1 MDVRSLTL
9 ILRTLR
15 GSSSVTSLPESA
27 GGGMPCVSPGGP
39 TISPCGPD
47 HRPASRS
54 ASPEKDSPQTIRA
67 TSAPLLS
74 DWFGLPAPECC
85 LASKSPAQ
93 MCSDTL
99 QAAANEALRVSLSG
113 RGSTIYS
120 FAWKQHVT
128 PHGRSITRLRA
139 SAPRTSGNGHISERS
154 GWPTP
159 RAEDSES
166 SGMRHSRGVAD
177 TLTAVAVHLAGW
189 PTASARDWKDS
200 EGMATTGTN
209 PDGTERTRLDQLPRV
224 ATLAGWLSPQARD
237 HKDGEGARDRPKG
250 INLPELTALAGWPT
264 PMAGTPAQ
272 NGNNEAGNTDSS
284 RLTVALTQNPQ
295 PARLTARGEMLIG
308 STAGMD
314 GGGQLRPA
322 HSRWLMGFPVEWDI
336 AAIYLALTAPKK
348 KRSASPSK
356 KSASRSGTS
365 HPPEWD
371 DCAVTAMRST
381 RTKRRTS

>member
-15 GSSSVTSLPESA
+15 GSSNAISLPESA

-39 TISPCGPD
+39 TTSPCGPD
-47 HRPASRS
+47 RRPASRS
-54 ASPEKDSPQTIRA
+54 ASPEKDSPPTTRD
-67 TSAPLLS
+67 TSVPLLS

-139 SAPRTSGNGHISERS
+139 SAPRTSGSGHISERS
-154 GWPTP
+154 GWRTPTVQ
-159 RAEDSES
+159 DSKQ
-166 SGMRHSRGVAD
+166 SGMAPSGTGQSLKLAFEAQ
-177 TLTAVAVHLAGW
+177 LTGW
-189 PTASARDWKDS
+189 PTP
-200 EGMATTGTN
+200 TT
-209 PDGTERTRLDQLPRV
+209 
-224 ATLAGWLSPQARD
+224 RD
-237 HKDGEGARDRPKG
+237 HKDGANPDVNVPLNSLLGREVW
-250 INLPELTALAGWPT
+250 LAGWPT
-264 PMAGTPAQ
+264 PNAADDKWRYSTPEAADRRIASGKQ
-272 NGNNEAGNTDSS
+272 VSLECAAHQANG
-284 RLTVALTQNPQ
+284 

-308 STAGMD
+308 STAGMN
-314 GGGQLRPA
+314 GGGQLKPA
-322 HSRWLMGFPVEWDI
+322 HSRWLMGF
-336 AAIYLALTAPKK
+336 
-348 KRSASPSK
+348 
-356 KSASRSGTS
+356 
-365 HPPEWD
+365 PPEWD

>member
-27 GGGMPCVSPGGP
+27 GGGMPCVSPDGP
-39 TISPCGPD
+39 TTNPSGPD
-47 HRPASRS
+47 RRPASRS
-54 ASPEKDSPQTIRA
+54 PSPEKDSPPTTRD
-67 TSAPLLS
+67 TSVPLLS

-139 SAPRTSGNGHISERS
+139 SAPRTSGSGHISERS

-159 RAEDSES
+159 TV
-166 SGMRHSRGVAD
+166 GNAD
-177 TLTAVAVHLAGW
+177 GSQMAKDASATGRRPDGSKATVSLNVPLNSLLGREVWLAGW
-189 PTASARDWKDS
+189 PTPQASD
-200 EGMATTGTN
+200 GTGGGQAKRAIN
-209 PDGTERTRLDQLPRV
+209 PDRSNDLMDF
-224 ATLAGWLSPQARD
+224 AM
-237 HKDGEGARDRPKG
+237 
-250 INLPELTALAGWPT
+250 LAGWPT

-308 STAGMD
+308 STAGMN

-322 HSRWLMGFPVEWDI
+322 HSRWLMGYPKEWDI

-356 KSASRSGTS
+356 KSGSRSGTD
-365 HPPEWD
+365 HQPALP